1 MKLLASYF
9 AVSALLLFGC
19 DRSAIDETSASEPTS
34 AKQTR
39 PLRIP
44 SIIEDETP
52 EDSVDPSSVGKKK
65 LPLSQY
71 WLRAL
76 DAAQLRPR
84 LQRVSTRT
92 RARIRGTNLDRRIEL
107 SFSDT
112 SSAEATRRM
121 LTALELPQIDR
132 GLTGQVVRWKDR
144 SWHLA
149 LDDESTLKVLTWSR
163 APVANMDPT
172 KRCPRPHHLEG
183 AEMLSGGIKQTF
195 EKRTTKRIIEIEEL
209 VDLKGA
215 TTELLVWYKNG
226 FAQDEHIGQL
236 QTALRSQKW
245 HQVAGTS
252 VKQQW
257 IKEGSGRLS
266 WHPVREPF
274 TMNCTLRGALVRYAW
289 SR

>member
-1 MKLLASYF
+1 
-9 AVSALLLFGC
+9 
-19 DRSAIDETSASEPTS
+19 
-34 AKQTR
+34 
-39 PLRIP
+39 
-44 SIIEDETP
+44 
-52 EDSVDPSSVGKKK
+52 
-65 LPLSQY
+65 
-71 WLRAL
+71 
-76 DAAQLRPR
+76 
-84 LQRVSTRT
+84 
-92 RARIRGTNLDRRIEL
+92 
-107 SFSDT
+107 
-112 SSAEATRRM
+112 M

-163 APVANMDPT
+163 APVAITDST

-183 AEMLSGGIKQTF
+183 AEMLSGRIKQTF
-195 EKRTTKRIIEIEEL
+195 DKRTTKRIIEIEEL
-209 VDLKGA
+209 VDLDGS

-236 QTALRSQKW
+236 QTALLSEKW
-245 HQVAGTS
+245 HKVAGTS

-257 IKEGSGRLS
+257 DKKGSGRLA

-274 TMNCTLRGALVRYAW
+274 TMNCALRGALVRYSW